1 MPAKAKQYAF
11 NRTRQTFLAHEVTT
25 ADTHWSRL
33 QGLIGTKAQEFRSG
47 KALWIIPS
55 HGVHTMFMSFPIDV
69 MYLDANNKVVHLE
82 ENVRPWRITPVDMET
97 ATVLELPAHTIW
109 NTRTAVGDE
118 VEIDIVKSVVAPVS
132 EAPARA
138 EEAI

>member
-1 MPAKAKQYAF
+1 MPETRKQYAF

-33 QGLIGTKAQEFRSG
+33 QGLIGTSAQEFRSG

-55 HGVHTMFMSFPIDV
+55 HGIHTMFMSFPIDV
-69 MYLDANNKVVHLE
+69 VYLDADNRVLHLE
-82 ENVRPWRITPVDMET
+82 ENVRPWRITPVNMDT

-109 NTRTAVGDE
+109 NTRSAIGDE
-118 VEIDIVKSVVAPVS
+118 VEIDSIKANAGPASEKSAH
-132 EAPARA
+132 A